1 MEAAKR
7 ELQTEL
13 TLLQMTRDKTETVLT
28 SKNSNRIKR
37 NVQSLQAIGN
47 STDEARRK
55 LEEMKIKVGEDAIAI
70 TSWSEEI
77 ENKIA
82 MVDEDVDKLAAFL
95 TEAEQ
100 RETEKAR
107 QKQLEYEK

>member
-1 MEAAKR
+1 
-7 ELQTEL
+7 
-13 TLLQMTRDKTETVLT
+13 
-28 SKNSNRIKR
+28 
-37 NVQSLQAIGN
+37 
-47 STDEARRK
+47 
-55 LEEMKIKVGEDAIAI
+55 
-70 TSWSEEI
+70 
-77 ENKIA
+77 